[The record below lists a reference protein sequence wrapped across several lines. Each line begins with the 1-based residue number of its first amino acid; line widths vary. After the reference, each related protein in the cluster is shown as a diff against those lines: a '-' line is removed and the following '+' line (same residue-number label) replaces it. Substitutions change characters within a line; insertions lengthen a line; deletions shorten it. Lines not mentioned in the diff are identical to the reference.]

1 MTRARHFVEHIP
13 MIMEQRALHAQA
25 VRVSTAKLL
34 TAPGKPERSIT
45 TPIMPYVMGVAQPI
59 GRIIT
64 RASSG
69 RSQSGTP
76 FSASKRGRMGTVA
89 AGITALIIVI
99 TAMLPT
105 ILNPTD
111 ITAQN
116 LAIINATMIGTAPT
130 RSLNAPIH
138 IVVDSGI
145 SGLPEIS
152 IPPIEN
158 VSSRGIRNMTPT

>member
-1 MTRARHFVEHIP
+1 
-13 MIMEQRALHAQA
+13 ME
-25 VRVSTAKLL
+25 
-34 TAPGKPERSIT
+34 
-45 TPIMPYVMGVAQPI
+45 
-59 GRIIT
+59 
-64 RASSG
+64 
-69 RSQSGTP
+69 
-76 FSASKRGRMGTVA
+76 TVA

-116 LAIINATMIGTAPT
+116 LATINATMIGTAPT
-130 RSLNAPIH
+130 HSLNAPIH

-158 VSSRGIRNMTPT
+158 VSNGGIRNMTPT